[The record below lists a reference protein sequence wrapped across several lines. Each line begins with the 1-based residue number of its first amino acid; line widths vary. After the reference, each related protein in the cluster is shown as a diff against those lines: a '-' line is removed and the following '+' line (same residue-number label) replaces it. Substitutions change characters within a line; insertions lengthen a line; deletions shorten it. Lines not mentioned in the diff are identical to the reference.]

1 MAAGAL
7 LVLLLAAAASP
18 ARTLAAPPTNVVATA
33 TAAAA
38 TGGITVTWDPPSGMG
53 NLYRIQVKLGS
64 TVVKTANEYSYL
76 SDFSYTFTGLQT
88 WTLYTVTVTTGWES
102 AGVVTWTGSAS
113 TTVTTSGFNYDRD
126 CTPTLSPSVSLGTLA
141 NTSGALLSSSGS
153 LPSDLDDLPC
163 ADADRRASKYFTF
176 VIAAGE
182 AGAITIVANQGT
194 STMRPELLLRS
205 GSDAYTGTVLFQD
218 KRTTLANAQAAGLVA
233 AGTYTLQLRST
244 VSVTGSPASARVGS
258 YAVQLT
264 RLSPSPGA
272 INGLGSSILTSWDV
286 GALVS
291 NNSLNTIALTV
302 KIDYKDTSDTGWTS
316 KTTSVSPANGRRS
329 LTVNITGITTGN
341 TYQVRAAYTNSTT
354 YVETDPFRVFG
365 HVRLSPAPSGVQATS
380 NMVNE
385 ATGQYEVR
393 VEWETTD
400 FTVDSDTTWGYWLRL
415 NEGAPFA
422 NPSGY
427 EHSQEH
433 YFLYSEPGILS
444 IEVRNQFLCTASTGN
459 CDVTYHGIDYE
470 VPALGE
476 WLTVWSAPAT
486 VRVAGVNDVAA
497 GEELARKNPDQ
508 AVVQVISVVM
518 DAAGVDPAAGAT
530 RSLAVLLCL
539 ALAFA
544 VAFAVVKR
552 FGMNLAPVVL
562 ATLVWYA
569 IFAGLGPEFFGVPP
583 ALAIVLIVVP
593 LALGGF
599 SLVRRFGQ

>member
-7 LVLLLAAAASP
+7 LLLLLSAAAFP
-18 ARTLAAPPTNVVATA
+18 APTLAAPPTNVAATA
-33 TAAAA
+33 TGAAG
-38 TGGITVTWDPPSGMG
+38 TGGITVTWDNPSSGIW
-53 NLYRIQVKLGS
+53 NVFRIQVKLGS
-64 TVVKTANEYSYL
+64 TVVRTATEYSYL
-76 SDFSYTFTGLQT
+76 SDYSYTFTGLQS
-88 WTLYTVTVTTGWES
+88 WTTYSVIVTTGWEDD
-102 AGVVTWTGSAS
+102 GEQTWTHSAS
-113 TTVTTSGFNYDRD
+113 TTVTTSGLTYLRD
-126 CTPTLSPSVSLGTLA
+126 CTPALSPSVSLGTLG
-141 NTSGALLSSSGS
+141 NTSGASLSSSGS
-153 LPSDLDDLPC
+153 LPSDRDDLPC
-163 ADADRRASKYFTF
+163 ADADDRASKYFTF
-176 VIAAGE
+176 VIASGE
-182 AGAITIVANQGT
+182 AGAIKIAAHQGT

-205 GSDAYTGTVLFQD
+205 GSDTYTGTVLFQD
-218 KRTTLANAQAAGLVA
+218 KRTTVANALAAGLVS

-244 VSVTGSPASARVGS
+244 VSVTESPTSARGGS
-258 YAVQLT
+258 YSVQLT

-329 LTVNITGITTGN
+329 LTSNITGITTGN

-354 YVETDPFRVFG
+354 YVETDSFRVFG

-393 VEWETTD
+393 VEWETTG
-400 FTVDSDTTWGYWLRL
+400 FTVDSSTTWGYWLRL
-415 NEGAPFA
+415 NEGVPFA

-444 IEVRNQFLCTASTGN
+444 IEVRNQFRCTAL
-459 CDVTYHGIDYE
+459 DRQLRYHLRRRRLRGPSPE
-470 VPALGE
+470 
-476 WLTVWSAPAT
+476 
-486 VRVAGVNDVAA
+486 RVGHRVERPGHRADSRDRRCRRRGKNYHRKEPHAGGGPVDFRGHGSRGRRSRRRAA
-497 GEELARKNPDQ
+497 A
-508 AVVQVISVVM
+508 
-518 DAAGVDPAAGAT
+518 

-544 VAFAVVKR
+544 AAFTVV
-552 FGMNLAPVVL
+552 GNGLA
-562 ATLVWYA
+562 
-569 IFAGLGPEFFGVPP
+569 
-583 ALAIVLIVVP
+583 
-593 LALGGF
+593 
-599 SLVRRFGQ
+599 

>member
-7 LVLLLAAAASP
+7 LVLLLSAAAFP
-18 ARTLAAPPTNVVATA
+18 PRTLAAPPTNVVAR
-33 TAAAA
+33 AAAA
-38 TGGITVTWDPPSGMG
+38 ASTGGITVTWGAPSSGAW
-53 NLYRIQVKLGS
+53 NVYRVQVKLGS
-64 TVVKTANEYSYL
+64 TVISTQQTSGY
-76 SDFSYTFTGLQT
+76 SYTFTGLQT
-88 WTLYTVTVTTGWES
+88 FTTYTVIVTPGSYDEGDYTWGES
-102 AGVVTWTGSAS
+102 ASA
-113 TTVTTSGFNYDRD
+113 TVTTSGYNYEFD
-126 CTPTLSPSVSLGTLA
+126 CTPARSPSVSLGTLA
-141 NTSGALLSSSGS
+141 NTSGASLSSSGS
-153 LPSDLDDLPC
+153 FPSDLADLPC
-163 ADADRRASKYFTF
+163 ADADGRASKYFTF

-182 AGAITIVANQGT
+182 AGAVKISAPVGA
-194 STMRPELLLRS
+194 STMRSELLLRS
-205 GSDAYTGTVLFQD
+205 GSDTYTGTVLFQD
-218 KRTTLANAQAAGLVA
+218 KRTTVANALAAGLVS

-258 YAVQLT
+258 YSVQLT

-272 INGLGSSILTSWDV
+272 ISGLGSAILTSWDV
-286 GALVS
+286 GVAVS

-329 LTVNITGITTGN
+329 LTSNITGITTGN

-354 YVETDPFRVFG
+354 YVETDSFRVFG
-365 HVRLSPAPSGVQATS
+365 HVRLSPAPSGVQATA

-400 FTVDSDTTWGYWLRL
+400 FSVDSSTTWGYWLRL
-415 NEGAPFA
+415 NEGVPFA

-444 IEVRNQFLCTASTGN
+444 IEVRNQFRCTLSTGN
-459 CDVTYHGIDYE
+459 CDITYRGADYE

-476 WLTVWSAPAT
+476 WVTVWSAPAT
-486 VRVAGVNDVAA
+486 LRIAGVDDVAA
-497 GEELARKNPDQ
+497 GEELTRKNPDQ

-518 DAAGVDPAAGAT
+518 DAAGVDSSAGAT

-569 IFAGLGPEFFGVPP
+569 VFAGLGPEFFGVPP
-583 ALAIVLIVVP
+583 ALVITLIVVP